1 MEARSSGVVVSGFSP
16 RYRQEDFAGVEQEEL
31 VRRYDEGRR
40 RLAEIGAIVPASRDE
55 LLDEGDLWLQVAFLE
70 NVIRYEEEMR
80 R

>member
-1 MEARSSGVVVSGFSP
+1 MSTPAPRGSAGFVP
-16 RYRQEDFAGVEQEEL
+16 RYQQEDFAGIEREDL

-40 RLAEIGAIVPASRDE
+40 KLAEIGAIVPAADDS
-55 LLDEGDLWLQVAFLE
+55 LLDEGDLWLQIAFLE

>member
-1 MEARSSGVVVSGFSP
+1 MEARTSETAAGGFAP

-40 RLAEIGAIVPASRDE
+40 RLAEIGAIVPAARDE